1 MAKQTQSQTTS
12 RPAATATRPTAAA
25 EGATQRTT
33 RKQIPQAR
41 RGSVTK
47 PLKKTPPW
55 SLIIS
60 GALLVIAIAVV
71 IGIVVVNKLHSPQYE
86 NPPTPQAAPAL
97 GAAAP
102 DFSAKASDGSTITK
116 ADMLGKPTLMV
127 FFASWCPHCQAEA
140 PKLKALAEANPD
152 LKLVFLGVGYNDTQ
166 KGIWDFQSKFSLPV
180 PTYDDGGKAAG
191 VYGVT
196 SYPTL
201 VSVDK
206 SGIIRDRDTGEVT
219 QDRLN
224 SLVAKA
230 KG

>member
-1 MAKQTQSQTTS
+1 MAKQTQSQTTAQAN
-12 RPAATATRPTAAA
+12 RPVAASGT
-25 EGATQRTT
+25 TQRTT

-47 PLKKTPPW
+47 PVKKAPPW
-55 SLIIS
+55 TLIIS
-60 GALLVIAIAVV
+60 GALLVVAVAVV
-71 IGIVVVNKLHSPQYE
+71 IGVVIVNQVNSGQIEH
-86 NPPTPQAAPAL
+86 PPTPLAAPAI

-116 ADMLGKPTLMV
+116 ADIAGKPTLMV

-152 LKLVFLGVGYNDTQ
+152 LKLVFLGVGDRDTQ
-166 KGIWDFQSKFSLPV
+166 KDIWAFQSKFSLPV
-180 PTYDDGGKAAG
+180 PTYDDGGKAAS

-206 SGIIRDRDTGEVT
+206 NGMISDRDTGEVT

>member
-1 MAKQTQSQTTS
+1 MAKSVQSKATSSNSATTPPGTS
-12 RPAATATRPTAAA
+12 R
-25 EGATQRTT
+25 GGTQRPA

-47 PLKKTPPW
+47 PVKRTPW
-55 SLIIS
+55 SLIIT
-60 GALLVIAIAVV
+60 GALVLVGVIAVAAFVIA
-71 IGIVVVNKLHSPQYE
+71 GNVNKAGQKE
-86 NPPTPQAAPAL
+86 NPPAPLAAPAI

-102 DFSAKASDGSTITK
+102 DFSAKAKDGSTITK
-116 ADMLGKPTLMV
+116 ADIAGKPTLIV

-166 KGIWDFQSKFSLPV
+166 KDIYDFQTKFSLPV
-180 PTYDDGGKAAG
+180 PTYDDGGKAAS
-191 VYGVT
+191 VYGIT

-201 VSVDK
+201 VAVNK
-206 SGIIRDRDTGEVT
+206 GGIISDRDTGEVS

-224 SLVAKA
+224 ALVAKA
-230 KG
+230 KA

>member
-1 MAKQTQSQTTS
+1 MAKQTQSQTTARAS
-12 RPAATATRPTAAA
+12 ATAADGT
-25 EGATQRTT
+25 TQRTT

-47 PLKKTPPW
+47 PLKKAPPW
-55 SLIIS
+55 TLIIS
-60 GALLVIAIAVV
+60 GGLLVVAVAVV
-71 IGIVVVNKLHSPQYE
+71 IGVVVVNKIHSGQIE
-86 NPPTPQAAPAL
+86 NPPTPLAAPAI

-116 ADMLGKPTLMV
+116 ASITGKPTLMV

-152 LKLVFLGVGYNDTQ
+152 VNLVFLGVGYQDTQ
-166 KGIWDFQSKFSLPV
+166 KNIWAFQSKFSLPV
-180 PTYDDGGKAAG
+180 PTYDDGGKAAS
-191 VYGVT
+191 VYGIT

-219 QDRLN
+219 PDRLN

>member
-1 MAKQTQSQTTS
+1 MAKQSQSQTTA
-12 RPAATATRPTAAA
+12 RANAAA
-25 EGATQRTT
+25 NRPVAASGATQRTT

-55 SLIIS
+55 TLIIS
-60 GALLVIAIAVV
+60 GGLLVVAVAVV
-71 IGIVVVNKLHSPQYE
+71 IGVVLVNRARSGQIE
-86 NPPTPQAAPAL
+86 NPPTPLAAPAI

-116 ADMLGKPTLMV
+116 ADIAGKPTLMV

-140 PKLKALAEANPD
+140 PRIKDLAAQNPD
-152 LKLVFLGVGYNDTQ
+152 VQVVFIGVSDRETVDDIYNFQQ
-166 KGIWDFQSKFSLPV
+166 KFNLPF
-180 PTYDDGGKAAG
+180 PIYQDGGKAASA
-191 VYGVT
+191 YGVA

-201 VSVDK
+201 MAVDK
-206 SGIIRDRDTGEVT
+206 GGIIRDVQTGEKSPAE
-219 QDRLN
+219 LN
-224 SLVAKA
+224 SIIGRA